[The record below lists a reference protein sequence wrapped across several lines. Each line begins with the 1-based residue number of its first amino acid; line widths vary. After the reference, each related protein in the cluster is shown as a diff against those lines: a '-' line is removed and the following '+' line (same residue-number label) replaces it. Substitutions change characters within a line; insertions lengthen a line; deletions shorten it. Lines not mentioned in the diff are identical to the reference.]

1 MFQKKALLL
10 SSALFLGLAG
20 CSTAEKEEGSSG
32 GSGNSNGDQTVVEVF
47 QFKVEF
53 KEQFEEL
60 AAQYEESH
68 PDIDIKVQTV
78 GGGND
83 YASALKSK
91 FASGDEPA
99 IFNINGAV
107 DVQQYRDRL
116 VDLSNTKAAGAALEG
131 TVDSVTD
138 GEEILGLPYNQEGY
152 GFVYNKNVFK
162 EAGVDPESIKSIEDL
177 TKAAQTID
185 SQKDKLG
192 IDAVFAMAAKE
203 LWTEGN
209 HGSNAFTSDD
219 FNNQVLDAV
228 AAKEI
233 PFTNS
238 DAFKQYIDL
247 QNKYSVQPVLSLD
260 YSQQVEELFSTGR
273 VAMIQQGNWVYPTIE
288 QMDPE
293 LAEKGVGIMPIPV
306 NGEMKMPV
314 GVPNYWAVNKNAEEE
329 VQKAAADFLDWVYT
343 SDEGKEAVLTQF
355 KFIPAYEGYD
365 SEKISDPLSKT
376 IYEYAEK
383 GETRGWVFAGYPVGW
398 GDILGAQLQKYIA
411 GEASWEQA
419 IQAAKDEWAKAR
431 Q

>member
-1 MFQKKALLL
+1 M
-10 SSALFLGLAG
+10 FLGLAG
-20 CSTAEKEEGSSG
+20 CSTAEKEDESSG
-32 GSGNSNGDQTVVEVF
+32 GSGGETSGDQTVVEVF

-60 AAQYEESH
+60 AAQYEEAN
-68 PDIDIKVQTV
+68 PDVKVNVQTV

-107 DVQQYRDRL
+107 DVAQYRDRL
-116 VDLSNTKAAGAALEG
+116 VDLKDTEAAGAALEG
-131 TVDSVTD
+131 TLNSVTE

-162 EAGVDPESIKSIEDL
+162 EAGIDPESIKSIEDL
-177 TKAAQTID
+177 AKAAKTID
-185 SQKDKLG
+185 SKKDELG
-192 IDAVFAMAAKE
+192 LDAVFAMAAKE

-209 HGSNAFTSDD
+209 HGSSAFNSDD
-219 FNNQVLDAV
+219 FDNQVLNAV

-238 DAFKQYIDL
+238 EEFKKHIDL

-260 YSQQVEELFSTGR
+260 YSQQVEELFATGR
-273 VAMIQQGNWVYPTIE
+273 VAMIQQGNWVYPTVE

-293 LAEKGVGIMPIPV
+293 LAESGIGIMPIPV

-314 GVPNYWAVNKNAEEE
+314 GVPNYWAVNKNVDEE
-329 VQKAAADFLDWVYT
+329 VQQAASDFLDWVYT

-365 SEKISDPLSKT
+365 TEKIADPLSKT
-376 IYEYAEK
+376 IYEYAQE
-383 GETRGWVFAGYPVGW
+383 GNTRGWVFAGYPVGW
-398 GDILGAQLQKYIA
+398 GDILGANLQKYLA
-411 GEASWEQA
+411 GEASWEEA
-419 IQAAKDEWAKAR
+419 IQKSKDEWAKAR
-431 Q
+431 K